1 LNMMFCYEE
10 RLLWRI
16 CDFLFA
22 LQLSRASSPQ
32 LECELHHEK
41 MDHSP
46 SLGSLKSL
54 MRKISLAVFC
64 MACMWI
70 HVKVQWVII
79 LLSFEISQVPS
90 FLIYLSKNST
100 ALMNDISTMRLV
112 K

>member
-1 LNMMFCYEE
+1 L
-10 RLLWRI
+10 
-16 CDFLFA
+16 A
-22 LQLSRASSPQ
+22 
-32 LECELHHEK
+32 CEPHHEK

-54 MRKISLAVFC
+54 IRKISLAVFC

-79 LLSFEISQVPS
+79 LLSCEISQVPS
-90 FLIYLSKNST
+90 FLIYSSKNST
-100 ALMNDISTMRLV
+100 ALVNDISTMRLV